1 MKRLSYLF
9 NALMVLI
16 IVSCSSNAPK
26 EINPTSTEFI
36 SGELAKLIEVVEEPC
51 QLSYAENEGSIATQ
65 YIKLK
70 VKLRLT
76 KESPSLQK
84 VDARDID
91 FTGLLSV
98 AMINLVDE
106 NGTNVQDLS
115 VKSEELLKLKRLLQG
130 KVGDEDVITFEG
142 EFHNSKEAP
151 KWFDKTT
158 AFTPYMTGDT
168 EVEGDEAEVN
178 NDNCFSLNLR
188 GVLGGSDDAELT
200 YNDKIDEGE
209 VVFTVNGVRNVRK
222 IKMGSYDK
230 ITNKLIL
237 KEFFTNGNYVGDFDG
252 VWKAGIYEG
261 VFTNTKGGRVNF
273 KLQGTA
279 NVGESIGNNDDS
291 FEDSDFTTGKGD
303 SSIDE
308 FLDEY
313 EEFWNRYVKFL
324 EKVDRDDPTAMIEYA
339 KLLKQNNDFI
349 KKYEKIKGKMSMDQ
363 INRINKLNAELANK
377 MKKMQ

>member
-9 NALMVLI
+9 NALLVLI

-168 EVEGDEAEVN
+168 VVEDDEAEVN

-188 GVLGGSDDAELT
+188 GVLGGSNDAELT

>member
-9 NALMVLI
+9 NALLVLI

-130 KVGDEDVITFEG
+130 KVGDEDVITFES

-168 EVEGDEAEVN
+168 VVEGDEAEVN

-188 GVLGGSDDAELT
+188 GVLGGSNDAELT

>member
-9 NALMVLI
+9 NALLVLI

-168 EVEGDEAEVN
+168 VVEGDEAEVN

-188 GVLGGSDDAELT
+188 GVLGGSNDAELT

>member
-1 MKRLSYLF
+1 M
-9 NALMVLI
+9 
-16 IVSCSSNAPK
+16 
-26 EINPTSTEFI
+26 
-36 SGELAKLIEVVEEPC
+36 
-51 QLSYAENEGSIATQ
+51 
-65 YIKLK
+65 
-70 VKLRLT
+70 
-76 KESPSLQK
+76 
-84 VDARDID
+84 
-91 FTGLLSV
+91 
-98 AMINLVDE
+98 
-106 NGTNVQDLS
+106 
-115 VKSEELLKLKRLLQG
+115 LQG

-168 EVEGDEAEVN
+168 VVEGDEAEVN

-273 KLQGTA
+273 KLQGTV

-291 FEDSDFTTGKGD
+291 FEDSDFIMSEGD

-308 FLDEY
+308 FLNEY
-313 EEFWNRYVKFL
+313 EEFLNRYVKFL

-349 KKYEKIKGKMSMDQ
+349 KKYEKNQGKMSMDQ